1 MRPRRARS
9 VLLWAIAISLIVH
22 LLIAGYIRWPF
33 RRPNE
38 DLRVAKVHVITVA
51 RIPPHTPPPPAP
63 APTLV
68 ATPRVRASIAPPH
81 TTAIKKSAPGV
92 PKAAGPAVKLQ
103 TPGAS
108 TPAPTAAP
116 VASATPGAC
125 INTTRDPAVASTPDV
140 GEIPPDVRAA
150 KISGTASITVSLD
163 AQGRVT
169 GALVAQSTGNTGL
182 DAVATEMARSAT
194 YTPKTISCKAVA
206 STYVFTVK
214 FSAW

>member
-1 MRPRRARS
+1 MGRRRARN

-33 RRPNE
+33 QRPNE
-38 DLRVAKVHVITVA
+38 EMRVAKVHVITVA
-51 RIPPHTPPPPAP
+51 RIPPRTPPPPTP
-63 APTLV
+63 APTPV

-81 TTAIKKSAPGV
+81 TAPTKKSAPGV
-92 PKAAGPAVKLQ
+92 AKVAGPTVPLQ

-108 TPAPTAAP
+108 TPAPAP
-116 VASATPGAC
+116 TPAATPSAVVC
-125 INTTRDPAVASTPDV
+125 INTTHEPAVASTPDV

-150 KISGTASITVSLD
+150 KISGTAAIAVSLD

-169 GALVAQSTGNTGL
+169 DAKVAQSTGNMGL
-182 DAVATEMARSAT
+182 DAVATEMARAAT

-206 STYVFTVK
+206 STYTFTVK